1 MRKYH
6 SHATPYRDESRAFY
20 FALSMLIVVFSA
32 YVYFT
37 SASIVHV
44 VMRKEVDMQ
53 IVALGTTVSTLEAD
67 YIEMQHS
74 VSSDIAS
81 LNGFVVADEKI
92 FIDKTDGTLVLSGN

>member
-1 MRKYH
+1 
-6 SHATPYRDESRAFY
+6 
-20 FALSMLIVVFSA
+20 MLGLLIAVFFA

-37 SASIVHV
+37 SLSIVQV

-53 IVALGTTVSTLEAD
+53 IGTLGTQVSELEAQ

-81 LNGFVVADEKI
+81 MKGFIIADEKV
-92 FIDKTDGTLVLSGN
+92 FIDKVEDTLVLSGT